1 MSTLKITGKNQAE
14 INCPTRRSQRL
25 LGNPPPLAPSL
36 ETFQA
41 ERRRNRI
48 EAELKAEGETSEEV
62 NRTLSASTL
71 KNLKI
76 NENVESLVSELTTP
90 EKIKQEKRQEGNR
103 EESSL
108 THVENPSLT
117 SELNRNQVAI
127 IIPEE
132 QDSDPY
138 PEFPEYDSEPEISAT
153 LLAKHF
159 EGLSLSAREAVGR
172 STRKVKFDFSPLPSE
187 ESEPK
192 KSKVESPKSLDSSLS
207 SERDTAH

>member
-1 MSTLKITGKNQAE
+1 MPYKKEPEAFGKSPSTSTITWNNQ
-14 INCPTRRSQRL
+14 T
-25 LGNPPPLAPSL
+25 
-36 ETFQA
+36 
-41 ERRRNRI
+41 ERRRDRI

-62 NRTLSASTL
+62 NRNLSASTL

-90 EKIKQEKRQEGNR
+90 EKIKQEERQEGNR

-108 THVENPSLT
+108 IHVKNPSLT

-138 PEFPEYDSEPEISAT
+138 PEFPEYDSEPEISA
-153 LLAKHF
+153 
-159 EGLSLSAREAVGR
+159 SC
-172 STRKVKFDFSPLPSE
+172 
-187 ESEPK
+187 
-192 KSKVESPKSLDSSLS
+192 
-207 SERDTAH
+207 

>member
-1 MSTLKITGKNQAE
+1 MWKQSHRLDSGIPAVPLQA
-14 INCPTRRSQRL
+14 
-25 LGNPPPLAPSL
+25 GNGS
-36 ETFQA
+36 FS
-41 ERRRNRI
+41 

-117 SELNRNQVAI
+117 SELNPNQVII

-138 PEFPEYDSEPEISAT
+138 PEYDD
-153 LLAKHF
+153 
-159 EGLSLSAREAVGR
+159 SLS
-172 STRKVKFDFSPLPSE
+172 D
-187 ESEPK
+187 
-192 KSKVESPKSLDSSLS
+192 SLS
-207 SERDTAH
+207 TIRNQKYQQLC

>member
-1 MSTLKITGKNQAE
+1 M
-14 INCPTRRSQRL
+14 
-25 LGNPPPLAPSL
+25 GNPPPLAPSL

-41 ERRRNRI
+41 ERRRDRI

-62 NRTLSASTL
+62 NRNLSASTL
-71 KNLKI
+71 KNPKI

-90 EKIKQEKRQEGNR
+90 EKIKQEERQEGNR

-117 SELNRNQVAI
+117 LEFHSNKITTIN
-127 IIPEE
+127 PEE

-153 LLAKHF
+153 LLACCFRILFTLNSNCSRRITITSIITGFAASTF
-159 EGLSLSAREAVGR
+159 EICRIW
-172 STRKVKFDFSPLPSE
+172 T
-187 ESEPK
+187 
-192 KSKVESPKSLDSSLS
+192 
-207 SERDTAH
+207 

>member
-1 MSTLKITGKNQAE
+1 MRNQRGGKQN
-14 INCPTRRSQRL
+14 SQCQYSKKPKDQRK
-25 LGNPPPLAPSL
+25 
-36 ETFQA
+36 
-41 ERRRNRI
+41 R
-48 EAELKAEGETSEEV
+48 
-62 NRTLSASTL
+62 
-71 KNLKI
+71 KN
-76 NENVESLVSELTTP
+76 LVSELTTP
-90 EKIKQEKRQEGNR
+90 EKIKQEERQEGNR

-159 EGLSLSAREAVGR
+159 E
-172 STRKVKFDFSPLPSE
+172 FW
-187 ESEPK
+187 
-192 KSKVESPKSLDSSLS
+192 
-207 SERDTAH
+207 

>member
-1 MSTLKITGKNQAE
+1 M
-14 INCPTRRSQRL
+14 
-25 LGNPPPLAPSL
+25 GNPPPLAPSL
-36 ETFQA
+36 ETIQT
-41 ERRRNRI
+41 ERRRDRI

-62 NRTLSASTL
+62 NRNLSASTL

-90 EKIKQEKRQEGNR
+90 EKIKQEERQEGNR

-138 PEFPEYDSEPEISAT
+138 PEFLEYDSEPEISAT

-159 EGLSLSAREAVGR
+159 E
-172 STRKVKFDFSPLPSE
+172 FW
-187 ESEPK
+187 
-192 KSKVESPKSLDSSLS
+192 
-207 SERDTAH
+207 